1 MCFQPIPHP
10 VDQSHELNRNF
21 LFASSCTQRLIVPP
35 LLLVERMLYFRAIS
49 TELSKQMAEFICRLG
64 TPAGEVVTRTVEA
77 PGVTE
82 ARARLEREG
91 FRVFNVTPPKASGV
105 TALTRLGGRGGQAK
119 VKAND
124 FLLFNQ
130 QLAALV
136 RAGIPILQA
145 ISMLRKR
152 AASARLRAVLGD
164 VEDQIRG
171 GAALSQAFASQGS
184 IFPRIYT
191 ASILAGERSGALDEV
206 LLRYVTYMR
215 RNVALRRKI
224 RGALAYPLFLL
235 FASGCMVTFLTV
247 YVVPRMSDLFS
258 GFGTEL
264 PVVTQIVLGISH
276 WLSANVIWFG
286 PLFIGGTIALFL
298 WSRTEGG
305 RLKVDGLLLK
315 IPLAGN
321 LVVQLSIAQ
330 ATRSLATLLAGG
342 ITLVESWEI
351 AAESITNR
359 ELRRR
364 SSAILPMIREGRSFT
379 ESLEAADW
387 VPLLAVDM
395 VGIGERSGS
404 LREMLDEVAIFY
416 DAESEVRLEQ
426 LTTTLE
432 PAILVVMGGIVVT
445 ILLAIY
451 LPIIQSISSGAGV
464 TGHH

>member
-1 MCFQPIPHP
+1 
-10 VDQSHELNRNF
+10 
-21 LFASSCTQRLIVPP
+21 
-35 LLLVERMLYFRAIS
+35 
-49 TELSKQMAEFICRLG
+49 MAEFICRLG

-77 PGVTE
+77 PGVSE
-82 ARARLEREG
+82 ARVRLEREG
-91 FRVFNVTPPKASGV
+91 FKVFNVTPPKTAGV
-105 TALTRLGGRGGQAK
+105 TTLTSLGSRGAHSR

-130 QLAALV
+130 QLAALS

-145 ISMLRKR
+145 IAMLRKR

-164 VEDQIRG
+164 VEEQIRG

-191 ASILAGERSGALDEV
+191 ASILAGERSGALDDV
-206 LLRYVTYMR
+206 LNRYVTYMR

-224 RGALAYPLFLL
+224 RGALAYPIFLL

-247 YVVPRMSDLFS
+247 YVVPRMSELFS
-258 GFGTEL
+258 GFGNEL
-264 PVVTQIVLGISH
+264 PTITQIVVGLSR
-276 WLSANVIWFG
+276 WLSSNVIWFG
-286 PLFIGGTIALFL
+286 PLVIGGAIALFL
-298 WSRTEGG
+298 WSRTASG
-305 RLKVDGLLLK
+305 RLKLDSLVLK
-315 IPLAGN
+315 LPLAGS
-321 LVVQLSIAQ
+321 LVVQLSVAQ

-359 ELRRR
+359 ELQRR

-379 ESLEAADW
+379 ESLEAAGW
-387 VPLLAVDM
+387 VPPLALDM
-395 VGIGERSGS
+395 IGIGERSGS
-404 LREMLDEVAIFY
+404 LREMLDEVAVFY

-432 PAILVVMGGIVVT
+432 PAILVVMGGVVVT

-451 LPIIQSISSGAGV
+451 LPIIQSISSGAGI

>member
-1 MCFQPIPHP
+1 
-10 VDQSHELNRNF
+10 
-21 LFASSCTQRLIVPP
+21 
-35 LLLVERMLYFRAIS
+35 
-49 TELSKQMAEFICRLG
+49 MAEFICRLG

-77 PGVTE
+77 TGVQE
-82 ARARLEREG
+82 ARQRLEREG
-91 FRVFNVTPPKASGV
+91 FRVFNVTPPRTAGV
-105 TALTRLGGRGGQAK
+105 SALTSFGRAGAHPK

-152 AASARLRAVLGD
+152 AASSRLRAVLGD

-171 GAALSQAFASQGS
+171 GAALSQAFASQGK

-206 LLRYVTYMR
+206 LSRYVTYMR

-224 RGALAYPLFLL
+224 RGALAYPTFLL
-235 FASGCMVTFLTV
+235 FASAGMVTFLTI
-247 YVVPRMSDLFS
+247 YVVPRMSELFT
-258 GFGTEL
+258 GFGNEL
-264 PVVTQIVLGISH
+264 PFVTQIVVGISR
-276 WLSANVIWFG
+276 WMSSNIFWFAPLVIG
-286 PLFIGGTIALFL
+286 GSVVLFI
-298 WSRTEGG
+298 WSRTPAGK
-305 RLKVDGLLLK
+305 LAISKLILK
-315 IPLAGN
+315 IPLAGS
-321 LVVQLSIAQ
+321 LAVQMSVAQ

-351 AAESITNR
+351 ASESITNL

-364 SSAILPMIREGRSFT
+364 SSSILPMIREGRSFT
-379 ESLEAADW
+379 ESLEIAGW
-387 VPLLAVDM
+387 MPPLAIDM

-404 LREMLDEVAIFY
+404 LREMLDEVAVFY

-432 PAILVVMGGIVVT
+432 PAILVVMGGVVVT

-451 LPIIQSISSGAGV
+451 LPIIQSISNGAGV
-464 TGHH
+464 TGHHR

>member
-1 MCFQPIPHP
+1 
-10 VDQSHELNRNF
+10 
-21 LFASSCTQRLIVPP
+21 
-35 LLLVERMLYFRAIS
+35 
-49 TELSKQMAEFICRLG
+49 MAEFICRLG
-64 TPAGEVVTRTVEA
+64 TPAGEIVTRTVEA
-77 PGVTE
+77 AGVNE
-82 ARARLEREG
+82 ARARLERDG
-91 FRVFNVTPPKASGV
+91 FRVFNVTPPKTSGV
-105 TALTRLGGRGGQAK
+105 TALTRLGRAGAHPR
-119 VKAND
+119 VKPND

-130 QLAALV
+130 QLAALF

-171 GAALSQAFASQGS
+171 GSALSEAFAAQGS

-206 LLRYVTYMR
+206 LYRYVTYMR

-235 FASGCMVTFLTV
+235 FASGCMVTFLTI
-247 YVVPRMSDLFS
+247 YVVPKMSDLFS
-258 GFGTEL
+258 GFGNEL
-264 PVVTQIVLGISH
+264 PTVTQIVVGLSK
-276 WLSANVIWFG
+276 WLSGNVLWFG
-286 PLFIGGTIALFL
+286 PLLIVTAILLFL
-298 WSRTEGG
+298 WSRTQQG
-305 RLKVDGLLLK
+305 RLKLDTLALK
-315 IPLAGN
+315 IPLVGSLAI
-321 LVVQLSIAQ
+321 QLSVAQ

-351 AAESITNR
+351 AGESVTNR

-387 VPLLAVDM
+387 VPPLAIDM
-395 VGIGERSGS
+395 IGIGERSGS
-404 LREMLDEVAIFY
+404 LREMLDEVAVFY

-432 PAILVVMGGIVVT
+432 PAILVVMGGVVVT

>member
-1 MCFQPIPHP
+1 
-10 VDQSHELNRNF
+10 
-21 LFASSCTQRLIVPP
+21 
-35 LLLVERMLYFRAIS
+35 
-49 TELSKQMAEFICRLG
+49 MAEFICRLG
-64 TPAGEVVTRTVEA
+64 TPAGEVVTRTIEA
-77 PGVTE
+77 SGVHE

-91 FRVFNVTPPKASGV
+91 FRVFNVTPPTAGLGAITRFGRSGGHP
-105 TALTRLGGRGGQAK
+105 R

-136 RAGIPILQA
+136 RAGIPILQS

-152 AASARLRAVLGD
+152 AASAKLRAVLGD
-164 VEDQIRG
+164 VEEKIRG
-171 GAALSQAFASQGS
+171 GAALSEAFAAQGP

-206 LLRYVTYMR
+206 LRRYVTYMR

-224 RGALAYPLFLL
+224 RGALAYPSFLL
-235 FASGCMVTFLTV
+235 IASAGMVTFLTV
-247 YVVPRMSDLFS
+247 YVVPRMAQLFA
-258 GFGTEL
+258 GFGNEL
-264 PVVTQIVLGISH
+264 PTVTQIVVALSG
-276 WLSANVIWFG
+276 WLAGNIWWFA
-286 PLFIGGTIALFL
+286 PLVVGGAILFYL
-298 WSRTEGG
+298 WSRTPSG
-305 RLKVDGLLLK
+305 RLTVDSFILR

-321 LVVQLSIAQ
+321 LVVQLSVAQ

-351 AAESITNR
+351 ASESITNL

-379 ESLEAADW
+379 ESLESAGW
-387 VPLLAVDM
+387 MPPLAIDM
-395 VGIGERSGS
+395 IGIGERSGS
-404 LREMLDEVAIFY
+404 LREMLDEVAVFY

-432 PAILVVMGGIVVT
+432 PAILIVMGGVVVT

-451 LPIIQSISSGAGV
+451 LPIIQLISSGAAGV
-464 TGHH
+464 TGAH

>member
-1 MCFQPIPHP
+1 
-10 VDQSHELNRNF
+10 
-21 LFASSCTQRLIVPP
+21 
-35 LLLVERMLYFRAIS
+35 
-49 TELSKQMAEFICRLG
+49 MAEFICRLG

-91 FRVFNVTPPKASGV
+91 FRVFNVAPPKASGV
-105 TALTRLGGRGGQAK
+105 TALTRLGGQGGQAK

-164 VEDQIRG
+164 VEDQIRSG
-171 GAALSQAFASQGS
+171 SALSQAFASQGG

-276 WLSANVIWFG
+276 WLSGNVIWFG

-298 WSRTEGG
+298 WSRTEAG
-305 RLKVDGLLLK
+305 RLRVDAALLK

-321 LVVQLSIAQ
+321 LVIQLSIAQ

-379 ESLEAADW
+379 ESLESAGW

>member
-1 MCFQPIPHP
+1 
-10 VDQSHELNRNF
+10 
-21 LFASSCTQRLIVPP
+21 
-35 LLLVERMLYFRAIS
+35 
-49 TELSKQMAEFICRLG
+49 MAEFICRLG

-77 PGVTE
+77 PGIHE

-91 FRVFNVTPPKASGV
+91 FRVFNVVPPRTSGV
-105 TALTRLGGRGGQAK
+105 GALTRFGGRGAHPK

-130 QLAALV
+130 QLAALS

-152 AASARLRAVLGD
+152 AASTRLRSVLGD

-264 PVVTQIVLGISH
+264 PTVTQIVLGFSK
-276 WLSANVIWFG
+276 WLSGNVLWFG
-286 PLFIGGTIALFL
+286 PLFIGGAIVLFL
-298 WSRTEGG
+298 WSRTESG
-305 RLKVDGLLLK
+305 RLRVDATILK
-315 IPLAGN
+315 IPLAGS
-321 LVVQLSIAQ
+321 LVIQLSIAQ

-364 SSAILPMIREGRSFT
+364 SGAILPMIREGRSFT
-379 ESLEAADW
+379 ESIEAANW

-395 VGIGERSGS
+395 IGIGERSGS
-404 LREMLDEVAIFY
+404 LREMLDEVAVFY

-451 LPIIQSISSGAGV
+451 LPIIQSISGG
-464 TGHH
+464 TGITGRH